1 MRLPVIILGLLL
13 SVGVARADVLL
24 PGEDDLVFKT
34 QPKHVQKYIQW
45 IIVEDMEQACYG
57 KPKNPGDGELRG
69 CAKFTPKTCVIYTKR
84 ITSLANLGH
93 EMRHCY
99 EGAWHK

>member
-1 MRLPVIILGLLL
+1 MRLLILMALLF
-13 SVGVARADVLL
+13 SVGAARADVLL
-24 PGEDDLVFKT
+24 PGEGDLVFKT

-45 IIVEDMEQACYG
+45 IIVEDLEQACFG

>member
-1 MRLPVIILGLLL
+1 MRLPVVILGLLL
-13 SVGVARADVLL
+13 SVGAARADVLL
-24 PGEDDLVFKT
+24 PGEDDLIFKT

-45 IIVEDMEQACYG
+45 IIVEDLEQACYG

>member
-1 MRLPVIILGLLL
+1 MALLF
-13 SVGVARADVLL
+13 SVGATQADVLL

-45 IIVEDMEQACYG
+45 IIVEDLEQACFG

>member
-1 MRLPVIILGLLL
+1 MRQLLVILLL
-13 SVGVARADVLL
+13 FVDVGVASAGYLL
-24 PGEDDLVFKT
+24 PGEDDLIFKAK
-34 QPKHVQKYIQW
+34 PKHVQKYIQW
-45 IIVEDMEQACYG
+45 IVVDDLEKACFG
-57 KPKNPGDGELRG
+57 KPKNPNDGELRG
-69 CAKFTPKTCVIYTKR
+69 CAIFTPKTCVIYTKR

>member
-1 MRLPVIILGLLL
+1 MRLLVMFALLA
-13 SVGVARADVLL
+13 GMNTAWADLLL
-24 PGEDDLVFKT
+24 PGEDDLIFKAK
-34 QPKHVQKYIQW
+34 PKHVQKNIQW
-45 IIVEDMEQACYG
+45 IIVEDLEQACFG

-69 CAKFTPKTCVIYTKR
+69 CAVFTPKTCVIYTKQ

>member
-1 MRLPVIILGLLL
+1 VIILGLLL

-45 IIVEDMEQACYG
+45 IIVEDLEQACYG

>member
-45 IIVEDMEQACYG
+45 IIVEDLEQACYG

>member
-1 MRLPVIILGLLL
+1 MRLSVILLGLFL
-13 SVGVARADVLL
+13 SVGAARADVLL
-24 PGEDDLVFKT
+24 PGEDDLIFKA
-34 QPKHVQKYIQW
+34 QPKHVQKHIQW
-45 IIVEDMEQACYG
+45 IIVEDLEKACFG

>member
-1 MRLPVIILGLLL
+1 MRSLVVILGLLL
-13 SVGVARADVLL
+13 SVGAARADVLL
-24 PGEDDLVFKT
+24 PGEDDLIFKT

-45 IIVEDMEQACYG
+45 IIVEDLEQACYG

>member
-1 MRLPVIILGLLL
+1 MRLPVILLGLFL
-13 SVGVARADVLL
+13 SVGAVRADVLL
-24 PGEDDLVFKT
+24 PGEDDLIFKT

-45 IIVEDMEQACYG
+45 IIVEDLEQACYG

>member
-1 MRLPVIILGLLL
+1 MRLLVIILGLLL

-45 IIVEDMEQACYG
+45 IIVEDLEQACYG

>member
-1 MRLPVIILGLLL
+1 MRLPLVLVGLLL
-13 SVGVARADVLL
+13 SVSVAHADVLL
-24 PGEDDLVFKT
+24 PGEDDLIFKT
-34 QPKHVQKYIQW
+34 QPTHVPKQIRW
-45 IIVEDMEQACYG
+45 VVVEDLEKACYG

>member
-1 MRLPVIILGLLL
+1 MRLLILMALLF
-13 SVGVARADVLL
+13 SVGATQADVLL

-45 IIVEDMEQACYG
+45 IIVEDLEKACFG

>member
-1 MRLPVIILGLLL
+1 MRLPVILLGLFL
-13 SVGVARADVLL
+13 SVSAVRADVLL
-24 PGEDDLVFKT
+24 PGEDDLIFKT

-45 IIVEDMEQACYG
+45 IIVEDLEQACYG

>member
-1 MRLPVIILGLLL
+1 MRWLMMFALLF
-13 SVGVARADVLL
+13 SMSQARADVLL
-24 PGEDDLVFKT
+24 PGEDDLIFKT
-34 QPKHVQKYIQW
+34 QKKHVPKTVQW
-45 IIVEDMEQACYG
+45 IIVEDLEQACFG

-69 CAKFTPKTCVIYTKR
+69 CAVFTPASCIIYTKR

-93 EMRHCY
+93 EMRHCF

>member
-1 MRLPVIILGLLL
+1 MRSLVVILGLLL

-24 PGEDDLVFKT
+24 PGEDDLIFKT

-45 IIVEDMEQACYG
+45 IIVEDLEQACYG

-69 CAKFTPKTCVIYTKR
+69 CAKFTPKTCIIYTKR

>member
-1 MRLPVIILGLLL
+1 MRLPVILLGLFL
-13 SVGVARADVLL
+13 SVGASRADVLL
-24 PGEDDLVFKT
+24 PGEDDLIFKT

-45 IIVEDMEQACYG
+45 IIVEDLEQACYG

>member
-1 MRLPVIILGLLL
+1 MRLLILMALLF
-13 SVGVARADVLL
+13 SVGATQADVLL

-45 IIVEDMEQACYG
+45 IIVEDLEQACFG